1 MAFKLG
7 TTEAELKAQRANTLR
22 EIDARGG
29 KEKAPGYV
37 KRLNEIDGA
46 LRSIRSG
53 AAPAAGGTGEPF
65 NAKGYLEANPDVARE
80 AERLAASGDPRTR
93 EQIALDHWNSNGK
106 AEGRTFAPTSTPP
119 TTGSNDPAPL
129 GDIPD
134 KIENLP
140 DAMETEKKVA
150 DAETK
155 GQIAYGNPSQETNP
169 FGTKTTS
176 FDENGRPVITE
187 TLSPQQQAILDQQ
200 QQLSQT
206 GGAAAQGIIETG
218 GLNKAFNPTLD
229 ERVTQGDVQKFNEQQ
244 RQELEAYLTRNFE
257 RDKARDLNTLETSL
271 YNRGIPLDRQ
281 AEAYDRAIEGLNRD
295 YDSRRADA
303 AAQALTFGG
312 EEAQRI
318 FDMNENIRKNQL
330 DEQGKTRQQN
340 MADTQTLS
348 TLGSGVI
355 LPEFSEF
362 RGGTYDLRSPTE
374 VQLGL
379 NASEEAKKT
388 AETQRQLLRA
398 QQEAAKR
405 QGTGGGSR
413 GNTGTVA
420 QSPFVDA

>member
-1 MAFKLG
+1 MAFTLG
-7 TTEAELKAQRANTLR
+7 KTEAELKAQRANTLR

-53 AAPAAGGTGEPF
+53 AAPGAGGAGEPF

-80 AERLAASGDPRTR
+80 AERLVNSGDRRTR
-93 EQIALDHWNSNGK
+93 EQIAQDHWNANGK

-119 TTGSNDPAPL
+119 VNPTNDPAPL
-129 GDIPD
+129 GP
-134 KIENLP
+134 LP
-140 DAMETEKKVA
+140 AEITDVPTAINAEKTVA
-150 DAETK
+150 DAQAK
-155 GQIAYGNPSQETNP
+155 GEIAYGNAATETNP
-169 FGTKTTS
+169 FGTKTTG
-176 FDENGRPVITE
+176 FDENGRPVTTE
-187 TLSPQQQAILDQQ
+187 TLAPEQQKILDQQ

-206 GGAAAQGIIETG
+206 GGAAAQGIIDSG
-218 GLNKAFNPTLD
+218 GLNKAFNPVLD
-229 ERVTQGDVQKFNEQQ
+229 DRVTGGDVQRFNEQQ
-244 RQELEAYLTRNFE
+244 RQELEAYLTRNFD

-318 FDMNENIRKNQL
+318 FDMNENVRKNQL

-340 MADTQTLS
+340 MSDTQTLS

-355 LPEFSEF
+355 LPEFNDF
-362 RGGTYDLRSPTE
+362 RGGTYDLNSPTE

-379 NASEEAKKT
+379 NASDQAKKT
-388 AETQRQLLRA
+388 AETQRALLKA
-398 QQEAAKR
+398 QEEAARR
-405 QGTGGGSR
+405 QGSGGGTGR
-413 GNTGTVA
+413 NTGTVA